1 MENVT
6 IQLQE
11 FLDGSLSH
19 EAEAELLHRL
29 SVSPERRDI
38 LRSYMKQ
45 QAIISSDRAAI
56 SVPYAAEQKLWAA
69 LATMPPAFEPIAT
82 AVPSAMTTTGAA
94 VATGLTA
101 FRTAMVASLALVI
114 GLVSGYVIW
123 HTTEPVQV
131 AAPIQNTIESVPAST
146 IAAVATTD
154 RPIENNLIRNNTIQN
169 NSTPATSRISGKM
182 VVHASAPVR
191 TTEESFEA
199 PLPQLDMT
207 STQMP
212 EDLSIASKQSNPSVP
227 QAAYF
232 LPASVQIREPGM
244 QNARTN
250 INIAEPTENRR
261 ASFLER
267 FDFSI
272 QESIGKQYPN
282 NSATNT
288 SMPIITN
295 SNVSVKY
302 MLTPSFWIGA
312 SVGSSNVTQKVLRW
326 NVRDLNATQ
335 LIYEASADLQHM
347 QTTWYGGLLEYRMPI
362 SSKVAFAANLG
373 AAATSLGP
381 IYYSSELGLRF
392 DVTGDVGVNTALRV
406 TAIQSGV
413 QAQYK
418 TLTNNRPQNAGRSD
432 AVSLSDPLN
441 TNYELS
447 TGIYFH
453 F

>member
-1 MENVT
+1 
-6 IQLQE
+6 
-11 FLDGSLSH
+11 
-19 EAEAELLHRL
+19 
-29 SVSPERRDI
+29 
-38 LRSYMKQ
+38 
-45 QAIISSDRAAI
+45 
-56 SVPYAAEQKLWAA
+56 
-69 LATMPPAFEPIAT
+69 
-82 AVPSAMTTTGAA
+82 
-94 VATGLTA
+94 
-101 FRTAMVASLALVI
+101 
-114 GLVSGYVIW
+114 
-123 HTTEPVQV
+123 
-131 AAPIQNTIESVPAST
+131 
-146 IAAVATTD
+146 
-154 RPIENNLIRNNTIQN
+154 
-169 NSTPATSRISGKM
+169 
-182 VVHASAPVR
+182 
-191 TTEESFEA
+191 
-199 PLPQLDMT
+199 
-207 STQMP
+207 
-212 EDLSIASKQSNPSVP
+212 
-227 QAAYF
+227 
-232 LPASVQIREPGM
+232 
-244 QNARTN
+244 
-250 INIAEPTENRR
+250 
-261 ASFLER
+261 
-267 FDFSI
+267 
-272 QESIGKQYPN
+272 
-282 NSATNT
+282 
-288 SMPIITN
+288 MPIITN

-302 MLTPSFWIGA
+302 KLTPSFWIGA

>member
-11 FLDGSLSH
+11 FLDGSLTH

-69 LATMPPAFEPIAT
+69 LATMPPAFEPIVASI
-82 AVPSAMTTTGAA
+82 PSAVTTSSTVVTGF
-94 VATGLTA
+94 TA
-101 FRTAMVASLALVI
+101 FRTAMVASLALII

-131 AAPIQNTIESVPAST
+131 AAPIQKTIESVPAST
-146 IAAVATTD
+146 IAAVTTTD
-154 RPIENNLIRNNTIQN
+154 RPIRNNSIQN
-169 NSTPATSRISGKM
+169 NTMPATSRTSNKM

-191 TTEESFEA
+191 TTDESFEA

-212 EDLSIASKQSNPSVP
+212 EDLSIASKQSNPSIP

-250 INIAEPTENRR
+250 INVAEPTESHRS
-261 ASFLER
+261 SFLER

-272 QESIGKQYPN
+272 QESIGKQFPN
-282 NSATNT
+282 NDATNT

-312 SVGSSNVTQKVLRW
+312 SVGSSNVTQKVLAW
-326 NVRDLNATQ
+326 SVKDYNATS
-335 LIYEASADLQHM
+335 LIYEATADLKHM

-418 TLTNNRPQNAGRSD
+418 ALTNNRPQNAGRSD
-432 AVSLSDPLN
+432 AVSLNDPFN